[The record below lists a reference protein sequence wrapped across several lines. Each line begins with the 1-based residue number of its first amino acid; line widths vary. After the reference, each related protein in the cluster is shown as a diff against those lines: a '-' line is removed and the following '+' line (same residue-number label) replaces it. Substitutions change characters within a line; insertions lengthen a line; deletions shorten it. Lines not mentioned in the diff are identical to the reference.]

1 MSLLSF
7 WDINSLMYHFVLY
20 ILKLTMKTCWFSS
33 ILYGIYPLCIYI
45 MLWMPVILNFINTY
59 LLCKIMT
66 FRVEWTVQWVRSFAV
81 FAENCAW
88 IPAPTSTFITII
100 TLIQWDP
107 TKSFWPHQAPGMQ
120 LVHACKPLIHIKVIK

>member
-20 ILKLTMKTCWFSS
+20 ILKLTMKTCWFRS

-59 LLCKIMT
+59 LLYKIMT
-66 FRVEWTVQWVRSFAV
+66 FRVEWTVQ
-81 FAENCAW
+81 
-88 IPAPTSTFITII
+88 II
-100 TLIQWDP
+100 CCFCRKLCLNP
-107 TKSFWPHQAPGMQ
+107 S
-120 LVHACKPLIHIKVIK
+120 IHINFHNNHNFNSMGSNKILLATAGTRHAIGTCMQTTHTHKSK